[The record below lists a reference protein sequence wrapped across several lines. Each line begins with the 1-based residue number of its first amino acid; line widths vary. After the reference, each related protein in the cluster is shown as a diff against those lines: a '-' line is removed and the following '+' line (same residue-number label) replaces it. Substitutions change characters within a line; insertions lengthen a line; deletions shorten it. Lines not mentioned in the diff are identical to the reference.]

1 MTASTAAAAL
11 PPRAA
16 AAPEPTCRTCRGTG
30 VYLADPA
37 WDCPACPGPRYP
49 DDEGDDE

>member
-16 AAPEPTCRTCRGTG
+16 AAPAASCGDTG
-30 VYLADPA
+30 AYLADPA
-37 WDCPACPGPRYP
+37 LDCPACPGPRYP
-49 DDEGDDE
+49 DEGDDE